1 MLFYL
6 IGLACGYNLAKL
18 VDLGS
23 DISCVCKKAVE
34 YTCNELENSLAEVN
48 MRIAAEECKLER
60 KITKEDVEA
69 HIMDALASE
78 PRTLIEYLIERIV
91 LYEDKIHIFYK
102 HTKQNTDPDEPK
114 TEVHRDFFYVTKK

>member
-1 MLFYL
+1 M
-6 IGLACGYNLAKL
+6 
-18 VDLGS
+18 
-23 DISCVCKKAVE
+23 
-34 YTCNELENSLAEVN
+34 NELENSLAEVN

-69 HIMDALASE
+69 HIMDALASDS
-78 PRTLIEYLIERIV
+78 RTLIEYLIERIV

-114 TEVHRDFFYVTKK
+114 TEVHRDFFLCGQEIKITGSGFSTIFEFEL